1 MAQPQEGFLYQ
12 YARCLN
18 AVPGSGALTFTCNG
32 KPMVTGLPYFNF
44 SRYQRAGD
52 APYQFALYH
61 AGSDQPIAK
70 LTVEIPT
77 GGVVTVAAIGTPD
90 DIRLLSIPE
99 PTARNLL
106 DVANLRICNL
116 SPGSPGLDIYANG
129 FPILQ
134 DIVFPEVS
142 RYIYLRPNIYAF
154 RIHAANSDDTLLT
167 VPNQALEGHQYCT
180 LYFVGRT
187 DGDPALSAI
196 LSVDAATYVGQYL

>member
-1 MAQPQEGFLYQ
+1 MSQRQERFLYP

-18 AVPGSGALTFTCNG
+18 AVPGGGALTFTCNG
-32 KPMVTGLPYFNF
+32 KPMATGLPYFNF

-52 APYQFALYH
+52 APYQFALFH

-70 LTVEIPT
+70 LTADIPD

-90 DIRLLSIPE
+90 SISLMAIDE
-99 PTARNLL
+99 PTARNQL

-116 SPGSPGLDIYANG
+116 SPGSPELDIYANG

-134 DIVFPEVS
+134 DIAYPEIS

-154 RIHAANSDDTLLT
+154 RVNVANTGDTLLT

-180 LYFVGRT
+180 LYLVGKT

-196 LSVDAATYVGQYL
+196 LAVDAATYVGQYL